1 MFFIFINISL
11 YVKIKQEL
19 LQNNELLLTRIK
31 KLNQEKSTK
40 ENQIEDILNMLKKN
54 EIKQEMN
61 RQKEDKKK
69 MFENETIEKVLESKE
84 LKNKNKY
91 AYVFYASHTG
101 K

>member
-91 AYVFYASHTG
+91 SKSQMH
-101 K
+101 